1 VTRPVPRESAASC
14 APAAAERGDPM
25 PGTALT
31 IGRLLLVEQA
41 GPWGPR
47 GLVESRAD
55 PVLADRIDHAA
66 AAGGARMQA
75 VRRPGRHAQRGPV
88 EPGHDVMLVDVAA
101 GTTWRWR
108 AESLAALADALEADP
123 ALRPAEAVA
132 DTEPSY
138 LVCTHG
144 SHDLC
149 CAVRGRPVLRAL
161 AELRPDH
168 VWETTHVG
176 GDRFAANVLV
186 VPTGDLYGRVTPDD
200 ALRLVEDTDAGRV
213 LVDHLRGRLGLAP
226 AAQVGLALAHER
238 LGDARRAAVT
248 VTSLE
253 RVDGETVAVHLAGPE
268 GPLLATVVASWGD
281 PERLTC
287 RGAGPSRA
295 RVLRG
300 VSLQ

>member
-1 VTRPVPRESAASC
+1 MSRPVPRESPTSC
-14 APAAAERGDPM
+14 APAAAERGDPLA
-25 PGTALT
+25 GTALT

-47 GLVESRAD
+47 GLLESHAD

-75 VRRPGRHAQRGPV
+75 VRRPGRHADRGPV
-88 EPGHDVMLVDVAA
+88 EPGHDVALVDVAA
-101 GTTWRWR
+101 GTAWRWR
-108 AESLAALADALEADP
+108 AASLAELADELEAD
-123 ALRPAEAVA
+123 AGLRPARAVA
-132 DTEPSY
+132 DREPSY

-149 CAVRGRPVLRAL
+149 CAVRGRPVATAL
-161 AELRPDH
+161 AALRPDR

-186 VPTGDLYGRVTPDD
+186 VPTGELYGRVTPDAAD
-200 ALRLVEDTDAGRV
+200 RLVTGTEAGSV
-213 LVDHLRGRLGLAP
+213 LPELLRGRLGLAP
-226 AAQVGLALAHER
+226 AAQVGLVLAHAR
-238 LGDARRAAVT
+238 LGARRDLVT

-253 RVDGETVAVHLAGPE
+253 RVDPDTTRVHLVGPDGPLVATVA
-268 GPLLATVVASWGD
+268 ASWGA

-287 RGAGPSRA
+287 RGAAPSRA

-300 VSLQ
+300 VALE